1 MAEVRGRRRTLVG
14 RVTSNKMEKTIVV
27 AVEVVHKH
35 RLYGRPI
42 RRTHKFK
49 AHDATNQCNPGDMVE
64 IRESRPLSR
73 EKRWVVTQLIK
84 TGHEEIPI
92 IDQTVVQAEPTAA
105 TPALAPE
112 PEAETPPV
120 AAEAEP
126 ESETGAAGEEA
137 TQ

>member
-1 MAEVRGRRRTLVG
+1 MAEARGRRRTLVG
-14 RVTSNKMEKTIVV
+14 RVTSSKMDKTVVV

-49 AHDATNQCNPGDMVE
+49 AHDATNQYHAGDMVE

-92 IDQTVVQAEPTAA
+92 IDQTIVQVEPTAA
-105 TPALAPE
+105 TPALAVEVEPS
-112 PEAETPPV
+112 PEA

-126 ESETGAAGEEA
+126 EPEEA
-137 TQ
+137 AS